1 MYCSDHMLQA
11 NALYAKYKAA
21 NAVALDTFA
30 DDALDQAIALRQEYA
45 RRFLDYEDTGAHRA
59 YIGIL
64 QRVRAL
70 DLKNAASYSVLAASA
85 ASVAPCAASVAASAA
100 SSVASCAAS
109 SVAASAASVA
119 ASAASSSAA
128 SAASVAPCAASSSA
142 ASSVAASAASSVAS
156 CAAYRRTAYNR
167 WMTYSAY
174 FSDFKRIVGLRS
186 VAVGNL

>member
-85 ASVAPCAASVAASAA
+85 ASVAPCAAS
-100 SSVASCAAS
+100 
-109 SVAASAASVA
+109 SVAA
-119 ASAASSSAA
+119 
-128 SAASVAPCAASSSA
+128 SA

-156 CAAYRRTAYNR
+156 CAASVAASAAYRRTAYNR